1 LINPEHDPDIKG
13 RVERLMGFLRK
24 LAMKRSAP
32 ARHVDQHH
40 KTLWLS
46 ELSSRTVLDE
56 AAEAGG
62 EFLSVPRVQ
71 LAPEPELPHE
81 LWSWVDKSGKEPAL
95 RDRGSLP
102 GSADVVHRS
111 EAPDAVKAFERWL
124 PIWRRWA
131 DQEAERLAIRQ
142 LHDTLSDMDRHLVV
156 LC

>member
-71 LAPEPELPHE
+71 LAPEPELAHE
-81 LWSWVDKSGKEPAL
+81 LWSWVDRSGKQPAL

-102 GSADVVHRS
+102 DRRMSSTGPRHQMPSKPSSDGCRSGGAGLIKRPSGWPSGSCTTRF
-111 EAPDAVKAFERWL
+111 PTW
-124 PIWRRWA
+124 
-131 DQEAERLAIRQ
+131 
-142 LHDTLSDMDRHLVV
+142 TGT
-156 LC
+156 